1 MAAPAL
7 AYRYQWEAQ
16 SCVELHPQAASL
28 PNKDLQEAAQGAVIL
43 FQSAFFIFFFLVCTF
58 TAWLSKNPENKSIDD
73 SIDVLRTAINL
84 QHSLYYPSVEFYVM
98 FWHSGIMPQCLEL
111 GVSLVRYEMHSSPI
125 RLKRYWQEDRVAWK
139 KFQCYLKSQKIK
151 NVL

>member
-1 MAAPAL
+1 MWNSIPRQPACPTRICKRQL
-7 AYRYQWEAQ
+7 KEQLFY
-16 SCVELHPQAASL
+16 SSL
-28 PNKDLQEAAQGAVIL
+28 L
-43 FQSAFFIFFFLVCTF
+43 FLYFFFLVCTF